1 MDFLVQWLES
11 NAVLLGSLAAVATI
25 ATLFL
30 VNGGQIVA
38 AIMRRNNTETNAN
51 TGAPE
56 AAAIYQPVTDRPSIA
71 FLPLTA
77 MATNPEV
84 EHLADGIT
92 EDVIT
97 GMARI
102 PGFFVVSRNSTFVY
116 KNMPHDI
123 RQIGRD
129 LGVRYVV
136 EGSIRQ
142 IGEQLRV
149 TIQLIEAESGDH
161 VWAGNSDITLENAIA
176 DHDRIINMIT
186 ASLQP
191 QIMMRE
197 ALRAK
202 KKPVEQLT
210 VWELIHC
217 AFSPLLL
224 GFEKD
229 SGTALSVGLAR
240 RAIELDPDN
249 ARAKAALAWSLAN
262 RAAGNLRPWQT
273 AEMAEAM
280 EIGQEALRQDRGDSV
295 VLYCWACVLI
305 YARRI
310 DEGIGFLK
318 RALEV
323 NPYDA
328 QSLAF
333 LGSAHIREKRQD
345 EGIACVEEA
354 MALSPEDPRIYM
366 WYAYMTMGHFAA
378 GRPAEANE
386 NARNSVKH
394 HPTFMLAWVFIA
406 ATEAAQGHDQAANEA
421 IDEIFRL
428 DPNYD
433 FQRSFDVYKDGA
445 VEQAPVPE
453 RMVPL
458 LEVLRARGIHVD
470 ATTA

>member
-1 MDFLVQWLES
+1 MDFLVQWLET

-38 AIMRRNNTETNAN
+38 AIMRRNNKLETGAA
-51 TGAPE
+51 APE
-56 AAAIYQPVTDRPSIA
+56 AAAIYQPVTDRPSLA

-149 TIQLIEAESGDH
+149 TVQLIEAESGDH
-161 VWAGNSDITLENAIA
+161 VWAGNADITLENAIA
-176 DHDRIINMIT
+176 DHDRIINMVT

-197 ALRAK
+197 AQRAK

-224 GFEKD
+224 GFEKTQVPRCPLV
-229 SGTALSVGLAR
+229 SPAAR
-240 RAIELDPDN
+240 LNWTRTTPAP
-249 ARAKAALAWSLAN
+249 K
-262 RAAGNLRPWQT
+262 RPW
-273 AEMAEAM
+273 
-280 EIGQEALRQDRGDSV
+280 RGPLATGLLATCAPGKQQKWQKRWKSGRKPCGKTGGIA
-295 VLYCWACVLI
+295 LYC
-305 YARRI
+305 
-310 DEGIGFLK
+310 
-318 RALEV
+318 
-323 NPYDA
+323 
-328 QSLAF
+328 
-333 LGSAHIREKRQD
+333 
-345 EGIACVEEA
+345 IAG
-354 MALSPEDPRIYM
+354 P
-366 WYAYMTMGHFAA
+366 
-378 GRPAEANE
+378 
-386 NARNSVKH
+386 
-394 HPTFMLAWVFIA
+394 
-406 ATEAAQGHDQAANEA
+406 
-421 IDEIFRL
+421 
-428 DPNYD
+428 
-433 FQRSFDVYKDGA
+433 VY
-445 VEQAPVPE
+445 
-453 RMVPL
+453 
-458 LEVLRARGIHVD
+458 
-470 ATTA
+470 

>member
-1 MDFLVQWLES
+1 MDFLVQWLET

-38 AIMRRNNTETNAN
+38 AIVRRNNKPETGAA
-51 TGAPE
+51 APE
-56 AAAIYQPVTDRPSIA
+56 AAAIYQPVTDRPSLA

-102 PGFFVVSRNSTFVY
+102 PGFFVVSRNSTIVY

-149 TIQLIEAESGDH
+149 TVQLIEAESGDH
-161 VWAGNSDITLENAIA
+161 VWAGNADITLENAIA
-176 DHDRIINMIT
+176 DHDRIINMVT

-197 ALRAK
+197 AQRAK

-249 ARAKAALAWSLAN
+249 ARAKAALAWSLGN

-273 AEMAEAM
+273 AEMAEAL
-280 EIGQEALRQDRGDSV
+280 EVGQEALRQDRGDSV

-310 DEGIGFLK
+310 DEGISFLN
-318 RALEV
+318 RALEI

-333 LGSAHIREKRQD
+333 LGSAHIRQKKQD
-345 EGIACVEEA
+345 EGIAYVEQA
-354 MALSPEDPRIYM
+354 MALSPEDPRLYI
-366 WYAYMTMGHFAA
+366 WYAYLTMGHFAA
-378 GRPAEANE
+378 ERPAEAVDC
-386 NARNSVKH
+386 ARNAIKH
-394 HPTFMLAWVFIA
+394 HPTFMMVRVFLAA
-406 ATEAAQGHDQAANEA
+406 AEAALGHDKEANEA
-421 IDEIFRL
+421 VDEILRL
-428 DPNYD
+428 DPAYD
-433 FQRSFDVYKDGA
+433 FQRNFDMYKDGA
-445 VEQAPVPE
+445 IDAAPLPE
-453 RMVPL
+453 RMYPL
-458 LEVLRARGIHVD
+458 VKVLEKRGIHIEL
-470 ATTA
+470 TSL